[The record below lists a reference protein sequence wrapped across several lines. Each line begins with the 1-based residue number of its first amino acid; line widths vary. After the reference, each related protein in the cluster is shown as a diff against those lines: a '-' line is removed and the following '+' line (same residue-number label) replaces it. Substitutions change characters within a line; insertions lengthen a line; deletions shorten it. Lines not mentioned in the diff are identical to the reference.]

1 MSFVP
6 LNYNQYAAQALWGGF
21 SSSGSSSLLSIIKSN
36 MLEKANSLNKNL
48 ISRYE
53 SYSSELTNKISYLD
67 NLKSQLANLSTK
79 AQNLT
84 GLKNRVNSNI
94 NLSQGSSSLITIT
107 NDFIIKGQAAQ
118 PAGVISN
125 DTSAINVGNYEGTFE
140 AGDYAINITASDAS
154 GIIPSAQAIGSL
166 NTSMTF
172 AKSQLGGQPIFHI
185 AGYNMPQSGEEDV
198 TVSIGENKYSINISN
213 HTTVNDFLA
222 QLQALPEIM
231 YTNISSDGKVTIQ
244 IAQDFRNLDLSFSSS
259 NKSGGSTIDILGLN
273 TLSYYSGY
281 YRSYVN
287 IQEDSSGNYYYY
299 NLWRLDLYQDAEI
312 LINKESFDVKQ
323 SWSIKDL
330 SDAINNLNSVDS
342 YFDYNYNKLYINRTD
357 GIFSYIDINFDS
369 EPSSNVSSFLSIL
382 GFIKQEVNGDFVL
395 NKDVQYFPD
404 VTCVDVS
411 VTKGGK
417 SYDVT
422 NIFKSDVV
430 DESDEVIG
438 ARYTATVINRS
449 TDDSNNILGSF
460 DMEINKLGEYTITVN
475 EATAATP
482 DMVIEDLSGV
492 TNYIETIGKSVIL
505 SSDNYTL
512 RIQKISDTQMDI
524 MGWDKNGNVIETQT
538 ISKNASDNKFYY
550 TIAQYDENGD
560 KKGSVTFE
568 VKNDDNFKIGDIRET
583 NIKIEATTSEGGS
596 LEGIDE
602 VINSIN
608 EQIDENN
615 KKIINEFINAYN
627 DVAKEVSKINKL
639 SSTST
644 SYSDKLAINELMKSF
659 NNIINQVDTT
669 YGSTIGLTFSYDSNL
684 NTSVLKLDTDKFLS
698 ALDTNTETVTNY
710 LSKISEKITSS
721 VDAFV
726 KSKFASI
733 YSSSNSK
740 LDEYNNKISTLKS
753 QNDELMAKLEA
764 DYKIIEQLF
773 NRSSNQ
779 YSELFSAL
787 S

>member
-84 GLKNRVNSNI
+84 GLKNRVNPNI

-118 PAGVISN
+118 PGGVISN
-125 DTSAINVGNYEGTFE
+125 DTSAINVENYEGTFE
-140 AGDYAINITASDAS
+140 AGDYAIITPSDLLS
-154 GIIPSAQAIGSL
+154 VQAIG
-166 NTSMTF
+166 TTHTRMTF
-172 AKSQLGGQPIFHI
+172 SKDKLGQLPIFHI
-185 AGYNMPQSGEEDV
+185 AGYNVPQSGTETV
-198 TVSIGENKYSINISN
+198 TVSIGDNEHNINISRG
-213 HTTVNDFLA
+213 TTVDDFLA
-222 QLQALPEIM
+222 QLQNLPEII
-231 YTNISSDGKVTIQ
+231 YTNISSDDQVTIQ
-244 IAQDFRNLDLSFSSS
+244 IAQDFKNLDLSFSSS
-259 NKSGGSTIDILGLN
+259 NTSGGSIIDILGLN
-273 TLSYYSGY
+273 TLSDYYDY
-281 YRSYVN
+281 YTSSVN
-287 IQEDSSGNYYYY
+287 IQQDSSGNYYY
-299 NLWRLDLYQDAEI
+299 NLYTIGLRQDDTI
-312 LINKESFDVKQ
+312 LINEESFDVKQ

-330 SDAINNLNSVDS
+330 NDAINNLNSVDS
-342 YFDYNYNKLYINRTD
+342 YFDYNSNKLYIKRTD
-357 GIFSYIDINFDS
+357 GIFSYIDINFASDS
-369 EPSSNVSSFLSIL
+369 SYDYNVNFLSSL
-382 GFIKQEVNGDFVL
+382 GFIKKEENGDFVL
-395 NKDVQYFPD
+395 NKNVQYFPD
-404 VTCVDVS
+404 ASYIGIS

-422 NIFKSDVV
+422 NISRFDVV
-430 DESDEVIG
+430 DGSDEVIG
-438 ARYTATVINRS
+438 VKYTATVINRS
-449 TDDSNNILGSF
+449 TDDPNNILGSF
-460 DMEINKLGEYTITVN
+460 KIDINKLGEYTITVN

-492 TNYIETIGKSVIL
+492 TNYIENIEKSGIL

-512 RIQKISDTQMDI
+512 EIQKISDTQMYI
-524 MGWDKNGNVIETQT
+524 MGWDKNGSVIEPQT
-538 ISKNASDNKFYY
+538 ISKNATDNKFYY
-550 TIAQYDENGD
+550 TIAQFDENGD
-560 KKGSVTFE
+560 AKGYINFE
-568 VKNDDNFKIGDIRET
+568 VKNDDDFEIGDIRET
-583 NIKIEATTSEGGS
+583 NIKIEATTNEGGS
-596 LEGIDE
+596 LEGIDDA
-602 VINSIN
+602 INSIN

-698 ALDTNTETVTNY
+698 ALNTNKEVVTNY

>member
-125 DTSAINVGNYEGTFE
+125 DTSAINVGNCDGTFE

-154 GIIPSAQAIGSL
+154 GIIPSAQAIGSPI
-166 NTSMTF
+166 TSMTF
-172 AKSQLGGQPIFHI
+172 SKSQLGEQPISYI
-185 AGYNMPQSGEEDV
+185 AGYNIPQSGIEEV
-198 TVSIGENKYSINISN
+198 TVSIGENKYNINISKD
-213 HTTVNDFLA
+213 TTVNDFLA
-222 QLQALPEIM
+222 QLQNLSEIM
-231 YTNISSDGKVTIQ
+231 YTNISSDGQVTIQ
-244 IAQDFRNLDLSFSSS
+244 IEQNFRNLDLSFSSS
-259 NKSGGSTIDILGLN
+259 NTSGGSTIDILGLN

-281 YRSYVN
+281 YSSYVN
-287 IQEDSSGNYYYY
+287 IQQDSSGNYYY
-299 NLWRLDLYQDAEI
+299 NLYQIGLYQDAGI
-312 LINKESFDVKQ
+312 KINGENLDVKQ

-342 YFDYNYNKLYINRTD
+342 YFDYNSNKLYINRTD
-357 GIFSYIDINFDS
+357 GIFSYIDINFASDS
-369 EPSSNVSSFLSIL
+369 SYDYNGEFLHFL
-382 GFIKQEVNGDFVL
+382 GFVKKEKNGDFVL
-395 NKDVQYFPD
+395 NKDVQYLPD
-404 VTCVDVS
+404 ASNIGIS

-422 NIFKSDVV
+422 NISRFDVV

-438 ARYTATVINRS
+438 VRYTATVINRS
-449 TDDSNNILGSF
+449 TDDPNNILGSF

-492 TNYIETIGKSVIL
+492 TNYIENIGKSGIL

-524 MGWDKNGNVIETQT
+524 MGWDKNGNVIEPQT
-538 ISKNASDNKFYY
+538 ISKDAYNKFYY
-550 TIAQYDENGD
+550 AIAQYDENGD
-560 KKGSVTFE
+560 AKAYIQFE
-568 VKNDDNFKIGDIRET
+568 IKNDDNFEIGDKRET
-583 NIKIEATTSEGGS
+583 NIKIEATTNEGGS
-596 LEGIDE
+596 LEGIDDA
-602 VINSIN
+602 INSIN

-698 ALDTNTETVTNY
+698 ALNTNKEVVTNY